1 MLILRLNCDAALA
14 NLSTRTSLS
23 VALCDIRALS
33 SAKNNPLMTIR
44 LVLASFQLCLI
55 EQVGFLPSLDVYSF
69 RGHVL
74 GVLIEGDNGVLKRL
88 AVEMEIRQL

>member
-1 MLILRLNCDAALA
+1 
-14 NLSTRTSLS
+14 
-23 VALCDIRALS
+23 
-33 SAKNNPLMTIR
+33 MTIR

>member
-14 NLSTRTSLS
+14 NLSTRTWLGSTVWYKS
-23 VALCDIRALS
+23 AVVCEEQS
-33 SAKNNPLMTIR
+33 SDDYQVNLGS
-44 LVLASFQLCLI
+44 SFQSCHI
-55 EQVGFLPSLDVYSF
+55 EQVGFFPSLDVYSF

-88 AVEMEIRQL
+88 AVHE